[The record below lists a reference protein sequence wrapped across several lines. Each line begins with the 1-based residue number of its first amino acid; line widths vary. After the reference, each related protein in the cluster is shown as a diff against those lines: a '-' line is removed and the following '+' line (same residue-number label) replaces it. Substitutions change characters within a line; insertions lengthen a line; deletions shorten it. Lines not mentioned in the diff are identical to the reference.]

1 MPNKMKSPIEPLGEY
16 ILVAPNSGE
25 EVTKSGIYN
34 AGNGTKDR
42 TESIAIRG
50 YVVALPIGYKVTSRL
65 SIGDE
70 VYVAKWEAQK
80 VKFNTKEYIL
90 VKEKDI
96 LGKLL

>member
-16 ILVAPNSGE
+16 ILIAPNSGE
-25 EVTKSGIYN
+25 EMTKSGIYN

-50 YVVALPIGYKVTSRL
+50 TVTALPKGYKGVL
-65 SIGDE
+65 NEGDD

-80 VKFNTKEYIL
+80 VKFNTKDYVLI
-90 VKEKDI
+90 KEKDI